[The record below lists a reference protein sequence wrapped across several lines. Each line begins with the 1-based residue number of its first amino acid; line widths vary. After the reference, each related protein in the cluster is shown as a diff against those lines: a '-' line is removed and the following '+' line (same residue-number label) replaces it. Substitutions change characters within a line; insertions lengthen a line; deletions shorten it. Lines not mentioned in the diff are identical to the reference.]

1 MRFSKETHRR
11 TSLAVEATIEA
22 SSSLE
27 IKRLKNENT
36 QLSHHIMFTH
46 LELSIAGTSVPYHRA
61 SGSTPVQILLSL
73 FVNQYRETGPDGV
86 NVERNGSIM
95 STSHK
100 VSTNGVRRGEAEQVR

>member
-1 MRFSKETHRR
+1 
-11 TSLAVEATIEA
+11 
-22 SSSLE
+22 
-27 IKRLKNENT
+27 
-36 QLSHHIMFTH
+36 MFTH

-61 SGSTPVQILLSL
+61 SGSTPVEILLSL
-73 FVNQYRETGPDGV
+73 FSPKERERETGPDGV